1 MYAKFIDG
9 EIIFAKRIEEIGGV
23 QVKFPT
29 EEQYRSIGFK
39 PVRFT
44 EMPEAPDGYR
54 YEEGFREE
62 TDEIVQT
69 WTMVELPDDVDE
81 AEAFDIIFGGEV

>member
-9 EIIFAKRIEEIGGV
+9 EIIFAKRIEEIDGV

-44 EMPEAPDGYR
+44 EMPEAPDGYQ

-62 TDEIVQT
+62 TDAIVQT
-69 WTMVELPDDVDE
+69 WELKESEVDE
-81 AEAFDIIFGGEV
+81 AEAWNILFGEG

>member
-9 EIIFAKRIEEIGGV
+9 EIIFAKRIEEIDGV

-44 EMPEAPDGYR
+44 EMPETPDGYE
-54 YEEGFREE
+54 YESGWSEE
-62 TDEIVQT
+62 SDAIVQT
-69 WTMVELPDDVDE
+69 WKLKPLEVTEE
-81 AEAFDIIFGGEV
+81 EAFDIIFGGEA